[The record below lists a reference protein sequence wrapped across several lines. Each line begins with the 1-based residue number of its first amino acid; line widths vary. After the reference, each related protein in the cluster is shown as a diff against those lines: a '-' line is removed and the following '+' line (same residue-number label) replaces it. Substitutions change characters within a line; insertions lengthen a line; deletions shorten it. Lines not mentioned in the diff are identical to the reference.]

1 MKEEY
6 RVITVIFTKRRL
18 RASEIGEQK
27 RYQFLCEH
35 DVKIG
40 DMIDSPTYATPME
53 VVDVSYKDYI
63 PVTSKGYLKT
73 VIVDGI
79 NNKTFNNQLK
89 QTTTMQK
96 DNSMF
101 SGLVGKYTSQFVPV
115 KEDQVRMSMSGLLC
129 VPIDN
134 EYVGINSENHLVSF
148 PIEMTLPI
156 PVYSIARPITAIRIG
171 DIVKHGK
178 SYSKVQ
184 GLNPDGSIKVL
195 SFTGVTHTK
204 KAVEDFLMQQTTVRV
219 LINMFNF
226 DENSGFNPMLY
237 AIASGETL
245 DVQSLMMLSMTPQGK
260 NLFSNVGG
268 GFNPMMLMMMD
279 KNRQENNGGMD
290 MMSMMMMGSMMG
302 GQNPFGNM
310 FGQPAAQQPT
320 PQPAAQTVAQP
331 EMTSDQALE
340 VLMKDKVAMNKL
352 KELLKSE

>member
-1 MKEEY
+1 MEKKY
-6 RVITVIFTKRRL
+6 RIITVIFTKRRL

-27 RYQFLCEH
+27 RYQFICDE

-40 DMIDSPTYATPME
+40 DMINSPVYATPME
-53 VVDVSYKDYI
+53 VMDIRYEENV
-63 PVTSKGYLKT
+63 PTNFRGNYLKT
-73 VIVDGI
+73 VIVDSI
-79 NNKTFNNQLK
+79 NGQQTFNNQSK
-89 QTTTMQK
+89 QTTMQK

-148 PIEMTLPI
+148 PVEMTLPI

-195 SFTGVTHTK
+195 SFTGVTHNK

-279 KNRQENNGGMD
+279 KNRQEGNGGMD
-290 MMSMMMMGSMMG
+290 MMSMMVMGSMMG

-310 FGQPAAQQPT
+310 FGQATPAPT
-320 PQPAAQTVAQP
+320 PAPAPAPT
-331 EMTSDQALE
+331 MTEDEALQALVSDE
-340 VLMKDKVAMNKL
+340 ATAAKL
-352 KELLKSE
+352 KELLKDK